1 MKKLFMV
8 FFIISIFLLNAAP
21 TTLNE
26 ARQKAEEFLIVKNV
40 TNQIDQIEQFTN
52 NRNVNIAF
60 LANLSPQGFVL
71 VSADNEIHPILAY
84 SFLNDFT
91 SDPNELEIMK
101 YWLGKVTD
109 SYLEKLD
116 MQFKQKNQQ
125 KWNNMLSTGTR
136 FEQWP
141 PAGTTPTGGWL
152 ETNWTQS
159 YPYNQFCPIDPQNS
173 QRCVAGCPSIVMS
186 QILNFH
192 REINHTQLSDDDDYH
207 MYSSGAN
214 NYIIDDDNHDHGF
227 LSYPELNNYL
237 NQIEDVYS
245 GEEYLTPEQ
254 SAALVFACGAAIKQ
268 SYASNIS
275 GNYYDQQIINA
286 FRRFG
291 FYTTDLLWED
301 EPHVFKRLAENMKAA
316 LPARLGILAPTAG
329 HQIVVD
335 GYNTDEEYHF
345 NFGWGGGYNGWYSFP
360 LSGMPYQ
367 LNMFGS
373 VDIDINQTWQNCPD
387 FNIISP
393 EAGTV
398 FNTESNMTIQIEET
412 GITAIDSIDYFV
424 DNDLI
429 QTGLYPIGCSFDL
442 SMLGNGNHKITVIAY
457 AEDNKLRAKSVDF
470 EITRGNVIFEENFDG
485 SWENNWELNTTNPD
499 FTWQILE
506 NSLESFSETNSNST
520 HSATSLVAYAN
531 LNEVMISPEI
541 QLPVADYLDWN
552 FYVGFCDRYPNY
564 PGITASISNDDGTS
578 WTDLW
583 QTANIGLEEWT
594 WKYVSLDLTNYIGQT
609 VKIKY
614 TCSGFSYADV
624 SIDGI
629 RIIEPQEVQAQNN
642 LVEPQIELTNYPN
655 PFNPST
661 TISFNVTQTSS
672 FATIGIYNLKSQK
685 VKTLPVILSDAQHC
699 IEECGKPLSYSVVW
713 NGDDNYG
720 NPVSSGIYFAR
731 LKSGKYSKSCKMLLM
746 K

>member
-1 MKKLFMV
+1 MKKTITLLLV
-8 FFIISIFLLNAAP
+8 LITLLLNATP
-21 TTLNE
+21 TSMQQ
-26 ARQKAEEFLIVKNV
+26 ARQKADELISAKNV
-40 TNQIDQIEQFTN
+40 TNQIDHIEQLTN
-52 NRNVNIAF
+52 DRNTKIGY
-60 LANLSPQGFVL
+60 LAELSPKGFIL

-91 SDPNELEIMK
+91 TNHNELGIIK
-101 YWLGKVTD
+101 HWLGKVTV
-109 SYLEKLD
+109 SYLENLEQ
-116 MQFKQKNQQ
+116 QFKQKNQQ
-125 KWNNMLSTGTR
+125 KWSNTLTIATR

-152 ETNWTQS
+152 ETNWAQS
-159 YPYNQFCPIDPQNS
+159 YPYNQFCPIDPENT

-192 REINHTQLSDDDDYH
+192 REINHTQLTDNDDYH
-207 MYSSGAN
+207 MFSSGAN
-214 NYIIDDDNHDHGF
+214 NYFIDDDSHDHGF
-227 LSYPELNNYL
+227 LSYPELNDYL

-245 GEEYLTPEQ
+245 GEEFLSPEQ

-291 FYTTDLLWED
+291 FFTADLLWED
-301 EPHVFKRLAENMKAA
+301 EPHIFKRLAENMKAA

-345 NFGWGGGYNGWYSFP
+345 NFGWGGGSNGWYSFP

-373 VDIDINQTWQNCPD
+373 IDIDINQTWQDCPD

-393 EAGTV
+393 VAGSV
-398 FNTESNMTIQIEET
+398 FNAESSLAIQIEET
-412 GITAIDSIDYFV
+412 GITAIDSIDFFV
-424 DNDLI
+424 NNDLI
-429 QTGLYPIGCSFDL
+429 QTGLYPINCNFDL
-442 SMLGNGNHKITVIAY
+442 SMLGNGNHKITVISY
-457 AEDNKLRAKSVDF
+457 AEDKKLRARSADF
-470 EITRGNVIFEENFDG
+470 EIARGNVIFEENFDG
-485 SWENNWELNTTNPD
+485 SWENNWELISTNPD

-520 HSATSLVAYAN
+520 HSATSPVAYAN

-541 QLPVADYLDWN
+541 QLPVVDDLQWN

-564 PGITASISNDDGTS
+564 PGIAASISSDDGTT
-578 WTDLW
+578 WNDLW
-583 QTANIGLEEWT
+583 QTSNTGLEEWT
-594 WKYVSLDLTNYIGQT
+594 WKYVSLDLASYAGQT

-629 RIIEPQEVQAQNN
+629 RIIEPQEVHAQNN
-642 LVEPQIELTNYPN
+642 LTSPVLTLTNYPN
-655 PFNPST
+655 PFNPVT
-661 TISFNVTQTSS
+661 TISFSVTPSAS
-672 FATIGIYNLKSQK
+672 KLELSIFNLKGQK
-685 VKTLPVILSDAQHC
+685 VRNFRNLNIDESQNLQ
-699 IEECGKPLSYSVVW
+699 IVW
-713 NGDDNYG
+713 NGRDDSG
-720 NPVSSGIYFAR
+720 KPVSSGIYFAN
-731 LKSGKYSKSCKMLLM
+731 LKTDKYSKSCKMLLM